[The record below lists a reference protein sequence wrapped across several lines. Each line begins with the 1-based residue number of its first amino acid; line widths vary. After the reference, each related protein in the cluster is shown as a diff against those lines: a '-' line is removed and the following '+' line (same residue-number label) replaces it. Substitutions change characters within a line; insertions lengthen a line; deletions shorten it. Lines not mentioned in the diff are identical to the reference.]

1 MNELIYILGA
11 ASLTV
16 LLINAEP
23 FRNILLFFKWQ
34 DKKVFNCALC
44 FGFYVSIVIAL
55 LLGVKL
61 ILIPIAAVLASFI
74 DKKLYE

>member
-1 MNELIYILGA
+1 MA
-11 ASLTV
+11 CSTV
-16 LLINAEP
+16 LLINAVP
-23 FRNILLFFKWQ
+23 FRNVLTFFRWQ

-44 FGFYVSIVIAL
+44 FGFYVSIAITIVSGL
-55 LLGVKL
+55 EL

>member
-1 MNELIYILGA
+1 MIEIIYIIGMA
-11 ASLTV
+11 CATV
-16 LLINAEP
+16 LLINAAP
-23 FRNILLFFKWQ
+23 FRNVLTFFRWQ

-44 FGFYVSIVIAL
+44 FGFYVSIAITIVSGL
-55 LLGVKL
+55 EL

>member
-1 MNELIYILGA
+1 MIEIIYIIGMA
-11 ASLTV
+11 CATV
-16 LLINAEP
+16 LLINAVP
-23 FRNILLFFKWQ
+23 FRSVLTFFRWQ

-44 FGFYVSIVIAL
+44 FGFYVSIAITIVSGL
-55 LLGVKL
+55 EL

>member
-1 MNELIYILGA
+1 MIEIIYIIGMA
-11 ASLTV
+11 CATV
-16 LLINAEP
+16 LLINAVP
-23 FRNILLFFKWQ
+23 FRNVLTFFRWQ

-44 FGFYVSIVIAL
+44 FGFYVSIAITIVSGL
-55 LLGVKL
+55 EL

>member
-1 MNELIYILGA
+1 MNEIIYIIGMA
-11 ASLTV
+11 CSTV
-16 LLINAEP
+16 LLINAVP
-23 FRNILLFFKWQ
+23 FRNVLTFFRWQ

-44 FGFYVSIVIAL
+44 FGFYVSIAITIVSGL
-55 LLGVKL
+55 EL

>member
-1 MNELIYILGA
+1 MA
-11 ASLTV
+11 CATV
-16 LLINAEP
+16 LLINAVP
-23 FRNILLFFKWQ
+23 FRNVLTFFRWQ

-44 FGFYVSIVIAL
+44 FGFYVSIAITIVSGL
-55 LLGVKL
+55 EL